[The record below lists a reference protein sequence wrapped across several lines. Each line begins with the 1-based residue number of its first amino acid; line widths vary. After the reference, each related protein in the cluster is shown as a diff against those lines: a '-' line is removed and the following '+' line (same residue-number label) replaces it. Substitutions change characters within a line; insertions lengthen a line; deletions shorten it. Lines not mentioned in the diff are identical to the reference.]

1 MSRETVKKLLAEK
14 GKTSGQVALQ
24 LKVSYQAIYQAMD
37 GKCSRRVRVGIAKV
51 LDRTPSSIWA
61 GEVKPEILVA
71 DDYSYMHG
79 SKN

>member
-1 MSRETVKKLLAEK
+1 MSRETIKKLLDEK

-51 LDRTPSSIWA
+51 LGRSPSSLWV
-61 GEVKPEILVA
+61 GEVKPQVLA
-71 DDYSYMHG
+71 GDDYEYMHG
-79 SKN
+79 SQN